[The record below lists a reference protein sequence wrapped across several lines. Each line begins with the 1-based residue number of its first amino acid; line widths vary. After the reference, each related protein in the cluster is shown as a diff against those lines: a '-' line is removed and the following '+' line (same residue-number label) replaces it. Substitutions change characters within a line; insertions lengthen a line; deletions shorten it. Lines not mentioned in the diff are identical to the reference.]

1 MRIEVAKSL
10 RKNLCSL
17 RNRRINLS
25 KSILVLFVIG
35 TQLCPFASAGQQSS
49 SPKNAGSTPPIF
61 KEVAEQAGLKFQH
74 YNGMTGKFYLPEI
87 TGSGAA
93 LFDFDND
100 GDLDVFLVQGN
111 VLEPNTKP
119 PDTLFPWRGSQPPQ
133 GRLFRNDLTISKDGS
148 RKLSFTDVTESSGII
163 ANGYGMG
170 VAVADINN
178 DGLPDLY
185 VTNLGSNQM
194 YLNKGNGKFVDV
206 TKESGTDDPRWS
218 TSASFFDYDRDGWLD
233 LMIVNYADFS
243 VTNNPSCYA
252 TTTARDYC
260 TPRVFRAPGNRLFHN
275 KGNGSFE
282 DVTAAA
288 GVDKEFGH
296 GLGIVTADFN
306 DDGWIDVYV
315 ANDGDPNQL
324 WINQKNGTFSNE
336 ALLAGAAINR
346 NGQAEAGMGVDAGD
360 FDGNGT
366 DDIFVTHL
374 MDETNTLYTN
384 MNQGLFEDRTREAGL
399 GMPGRRLTGFGT
411 LFFDYDNDG
420 WLDLFIANGAVQLLP
435 DLVRKKD
442 PFPLGQ
448 PNQLFHNTGKGSFV
462 EVTDQGGPELQFIEV
477 SRGAAFGDLD
487 NDGDTDVLVTNNNGP
502 ARLYLNQ
509 IGNRNHWLGLKVI
522 GKSGGDM
529 LGARIEVTVSEKN
542 VLRRRVRTD
551 GSYLSANDPRVLVGL
566 GNATQV
572 PTVRVRWP
580 DGSAEEWKDLKAD
593 RYVTLK
599 QGTSPVLN
607 KE

>member
-1 MRIEVAKSL
+1 MEAR
-10 RKNLCSL
+10 
-17 RNRRINLS
+17 
-25 KSILVLFVIG
+25 
-35 TQLCPFASAGQQSS
+35 SS
-49 SPKNAGSTPPIF
+49 TPIF
-61 KEVAEQAGLKFQH
+61 KEVAEQVGLKFQH
-74 YNGMTGKFYLPEI
+74 FNGMTGKFYLPEI

-111 VLEPNTKP
+111 LLEPNTRP
-119 PDTLFPWRGSQPPQ
+119 ADTLFPWRGSQPPQ
-133 GRLFRNDLTISKDGS
+133 GKLFRNDLTINKDGS
-148 RKLSFTDVTESSGII
+148 RRLSFTDVTESSGIV

-170 VAVADINN
+170 VAIGDINN

-206 TKESGTDDPRWS
+206 TKESGTDDSRWS

-243 VTNNPSCYA
+243 VTNSPNCFA
-252 TTTARDYC
+252 ATTARDYC
-260 TPRVFRAPGNRLFHN
+260 TPRVFRAPGNRLLHN

-306 DDGWIDVYV
+306 DDGWIDIYV

-384 MNQGLFEDRTREAGL
+384 MTRGLFEDRTREAGL
-399 GMPGRRLTGFGT
+399 GMPGRRFTGFGT

-462 EVTDQGGPELQFIEV
+462 EVTDQAGPELQLIEV

-502 ARLYLNQ
+502 TRLYLNQ
-509 IGNRNHWLGLKVI
+509 VGNQNHWLGLKVT
-522 GKSGGDM
+522 GKSGRDM
-529 LGARIEVTVSEKN
+529 LGARIEVIVSEKN
-542 VLRRRVRTD
+542 VLRRRARTD

-566 GNATQV
+566 GNATRV
-572 PTVRVRWP
+572 ETVRVRWP
-580 DGSAEEWKDLKAD
+580 DGSGEEWKDLKAD
-593 RYVTLK
+593 QYVSLK
-599 QGTSPVLN
+599 QGSGSVLN
-607 KE
+607 KL